1 VGMRRRVG
9 LFLVIGSVLPLV
21 AVSAAWA
28 CGVLATLKLDTK
40 VAAPGEAITATGKN
54 YTTAAGSTPVVLHLK
69 SRTGTTLA
77 STTPNA
83 SGRISTTFPLPESLD
98 PGWYVIVATQY
109 LASGSP
115 KSGTPGRT
123 TLRVTGTRHRSA
135 TGRAMGRDRWP
146 GPALGEFRGV
156 RHRRPGTA
164 PAGAGDRALSVHAGG
179 RLVAARPSHGFRPPV
194 RRLAALPDPRSEGGL
209 RHVA

>member
-1 VGMRRRVG
+1 MRRRVG

-135 TGRAMGRDRWP
+135 TAAPWGATG
-146 GPALGEFRGV
+146 GPAQPSASSGGSDTGGQGLLPLV
-156 RHRRPGTA
+156 LA
-164 PAGAGDRALSVHAGG
+164 IALSLSMLGG
-179 RLVAARPSHGFRPPV
+179 GWLLLARRTASGPQFGV
-194 RRLAALPDPRSEGGL
+194 
-209 RHVA
+209 